1 MTALA
6 DFLASCYSV
15 LFFALMAVMTA
26 LWIERNPR

>member
-1 MTALA
+1 MTALN

-15 LFFALMAVMTA
+15 LWFAWLAVMTV